1 MKRLLSKKNLLGS
14 AGLSLIELI
23 ISMAILAVVAI
34 AVGGAMYVTSRSY
47 SQNSAEINVQE
58 EAQVASNLICDWL
71 IDAQEV
77 TPEDASAGVSTTLE
91 IKHWENGDLVTVNVF
106 RSGSDLKYEAKNS
119 SGAVIGSGILASN
132 VTGVKF
138 TSDFKNSR
146 NVRIAVDFDV
156 NNRTYH
162 SVTDSTSRNHDF
174 IADAAG
180 VNNSRPIITFDIPPT
195 RGADNFDVFLEPG
208 QNATNGASFTFNAT
222 VYNYDPSNTTFT
234 VTDSNGTDVTCT
246 FVDNGTNVF
255 PITCTTS
262 NKAKDEDTYTFTA
275 TKTVTDPVSGTV
287 SYLVDTKTVKVNIR
301 RANECKFNIGGTHVE
316 ELGTSNV
323 VSGTHGLSG
332 ATYQAVSVGLG
343 SQTYPRV
350 PGADYD
356 KDFVDASNVTYY
368 YRFSDGTDAS
378 AYVNAV
384 EVTSGSPS
392 VQVTLAQNLTRDLYV
407 VAVSTH
413 QGDMPNDPASYKCG
427 TTGNNKLRNAP
438 YNVTDFSY
446 YDAVGKDKTWDV
458 FKIAA
463 TTPSSEPFIIDGGG
477 FRRGTEAFRL
487 GKMNDDFITTLA
499 NKLKTLY
506 PGFDPN
512 NASTD
517 GNLSYWTTLYYREV
531 NKDASGNITSYG
543 AWQTYVVGECDHFQN
558 IGDYEMVKMVKDEAS
573 VFALN
578 KDYQVK
584 LQLDVWDSNL
594 GHVVD
599 VGINTCSSGTFPAVV
614 GSVLNTRP
622 DRVTSNNYIFESN
635 AYSQNNPYV
644 FAGSEK
650 IFYTYF
656 TGFDPKTIKIGV
668 TYQVGTPQYDSENNI
683 TGYNWSD
690 YTTETATEKFDV
702 DTNAFEE
709 DPFNVGGSASVT
721 KVKLADGT
729 AYTIRNYNENLYPDP
744 GVRVEKIKLG
754 MNSKFESDKLYRICF
769 RTNFD
774 QLHVTST
781 GQVGQFVGGNPV
793 LGTVGGT
800 ADHNWYDL
808 TNADGTIGYI
818 YIVKGDVETETT
830 TSTETS
836 TETATLTYDIN
847 GGWGYIAPVT
857 VAQGTSVDLSDASAY
872 APTGKMFVGWGETSN
887 ATDPITS
894 PLTLTANK
902 TVYAIWKTLP
912 TLTYDANGGWGYI
925 APVSV
930 TPGTAITL
938 SDGTGFGANGK
949 SFAGWGAT
957 PDATEPIASPFT
969 LTSDKTVY
977 AIWKNAN

>member
-1 MKRLLSKKNLLGS
+1 M
-14 AGLSLIELI
+14 
-23 ISMAILAVVAI
+23 
-34 AVGGAMYVTSRSY
+34 
-47 SQNSAEINVQE
+47 
-58 EAQVASNLICDWL
+58 
-71 IDAQEV
+71 
-77 TPEDASAGVSTTLE
+77 
-91 IKHWENGDLVTVNVF
+91 
-106 RSGSDLKYEAKNS
+106 
-119 SGAVIGSGILASN
+119 
-132 VTGVKF
+132 
-138 TSDFKNSR
+138 
-146 NVRIAVDFDV
+146 
-156 NNRTYH
+156 
-162 SVTDSTSRNHDF
+162 
-174 IADAAG
+174 
-180 VNNSRPIITFDIPPT
+180 
-195 RGADNFDVFLEPG
+195 
-208 QNATNGASFTFNAT
+208 
-222 VYNYDPSNTTFT
+222 
-234 VTDSNGTDVTCT
+234 
-246 FVDNGTNVF
+246 
-255 PITCTTS
+255 
-262 NKAKDEDTYTFTA
+262 
-275 TKTVTDPVSGTV
+275 
-287 SYLVDTKTVKVNIR
+287 
-301 RANECKFNIGGTHVE
+301 
-316 ELGTSNV
+316 
-323 VSGTHGLSG
+323 
-332 ATYQAVSVGLG
+332 
-343 SQTYPRV
+343 
-350 PGADYD
+350 
-356 KDFVDASNVTYY
+356 
-368 YRFSDGTDAS
+368 
-378 AYVNAV
+378 
-384 EVTSGSPS
+384 
-392 VQVTLAQNLTRDLYV
+392 
-407 VAVSTH
+407 
-413 QGDMPNDPASYKCG
+413 
-427 TTGNNKLRNAP
+427 
-438 YNVTDFSY
+438 
-446 YDAVGKDKTWDV
+446 
-458 FKIAA
+458 
-463 TTPSSEPFIIDGGG
+463 
-477 FRRGTEAFRL
+477 
-487 GKMNDDFITTLA
+487 
-499 NKLKTLY
+499 
-506 PGFDPN
+506 
-512 NASTD
+512 
-517 GNLSYWTTLYYREV
+517 
-531 NKDASGNITSYG
+531 
-543 AWQTYVVGECDHFQN
+543 
-558 IGDYEMVKMVKDEAS
+558 
-573 VFALN
+573 
-578 KDYQVK
+578 
-584 LQLDVWDSNL
+584 
-594 GHVVD
+594 
-599 VGINTCSSGTFPAVV
+599 
-614 GSVLNTRP
+614 
-622 DRVTSNNYIFESN
+622 
-635 AYSQNNPYV
+635 
-644 FAGSEK
+644 

-668 TYQVGTPQYDSENNI
+668 TYQVGTPQYDSENNL

-744 GVRVEKIKLG
+744 GVRVEKIKLD